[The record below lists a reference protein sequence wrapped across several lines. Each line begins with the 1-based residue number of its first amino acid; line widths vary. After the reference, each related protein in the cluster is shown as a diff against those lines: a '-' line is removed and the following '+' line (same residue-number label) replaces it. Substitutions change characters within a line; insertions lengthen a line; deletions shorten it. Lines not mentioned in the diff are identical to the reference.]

1 MARMARVAQCSE
13 QEGVAL
19 PCGLGTASH
28 AMKPARLTRPGLRF
42 PYMDRDEAMGRQG
55 DGGSSRR
62 VTPSIRLAVIDDHP
76 LFREGVVR
84 CLKEVGF
91 EIAGEGGSKDDAVR
105 IADEQPDIM
114 LIDLS
119 MPGGGLNAIASIL
132 ERHPS
137 QKIVVLTV
145 SELTD
150 DVTQALNS
158 GACGYALKGVGYR
171 TLAAILRAV
180 ASGERYVSPT
190 LSAKVISDLSAR
202 SNGELARAPISTLKD
217 RERKV
222 LTLVASGLSNKRIA
236 LKLNVSDKT
245 VKHYMTRIMAKLKVA
260 NRTEAAIA
268 LLDAGRSERA
278 PSSR

>member
-1 MARMARVAQCSE
+1 M
-13 QEGVAL
+13 
-19 PCGLGTASH
+19 T
-28 AMKPARLTRPGLRF
+28 
-42 PYMDRDEAMGRQG
+42 
-55 DGGSSRR
+55 
-62 VTPSIRLAVIDDHP
+62 TPIRLAVIDDHP
-76 LFREGVVR
+76 LFREGVAR
-84 CLKEVGF
+84 CLKDIGF
-91 EIAGEGGSKDDAVR
+91 EIAGEGSSKDDALR
-105 IADEQPDIM
+105 IVDEKRPDIM

-119 MPGGGLNAIASIL
+119 MPGGGLEAIASIL
-132 ERHPS
+132 ERHPA

-158 GACGYALKGVGYR
+158 GAFGYALKGVGYR

-190 LSAKVISDLSAR
+190 LSAKVISDLSVR
-202 SNGELARAPISTLKD
+202 SNGELAQRAPIATLND
-217 RERKV
+217 REKEI

-236 LKLNVSDKT
+236 LKLNVTDKT
-245 VKHYMTRIMAKLKVA
+245 VKHYMTHIMAKLKVA